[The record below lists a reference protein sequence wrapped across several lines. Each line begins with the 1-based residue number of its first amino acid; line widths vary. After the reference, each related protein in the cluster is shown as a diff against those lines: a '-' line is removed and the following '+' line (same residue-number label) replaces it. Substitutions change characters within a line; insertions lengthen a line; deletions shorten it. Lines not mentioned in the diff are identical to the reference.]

1 MPMGRA
7 QNLLFHGPVIKDRHK
22 KPAMTDAMA
31 EGDSFGDGLAAAA
44 RSIIAE
50 ARRALADPELTDAE
64 AVHDVRKALKRWRAL
79 MRLLARALG
88 DQADQMRVEARELM
102 RALTGARDAQS
113 ALDALADL
121 QKADLPFSATSMETI
136 RRKLTDLKDAAE
148 EHGFSKGVRDRL
160 SSYLDYA
167 TLSLERWPLKAID
180 FDTVADGLISTYR
193 RARQLVPDNWP
204 ETDAEHLHDLRR
216 RVVEH
221 RHQMDLMEPLWPRLG
236 QVWAE
241 EAQRLRNRLG
251 ACQDL
256 AVLTSLTGPHQP
268 LAHWRAKLTPVIAA
282 RRVTHLKAAARL
294 AGRLFAEKPKAFRR
308 RLTALWSARRARKS

>member
-1 MPMGRA
+1 M
-7 QNLLFHGPVIKDRHK
+7 
-22 KPAMTDAMA
+22 MTAGD
-31 EGDSFGDGLAAAA
+31 GDSFGDGLAAAA

-64 AVHDVRKALKRWRAL
+64 AVHEVRKALKRWRAL
-79 MRLLARALG
+79 LRLLARPLG
-88 DQADQMRVEARELM
+88 EQADQMRSEARELM
-102 RALTGARDAQS
+102 RALSSARDAQS
-113 ALDALADL
+113 SLDALNDL
-121 QKADLPFSATSMETI
+121 RKADVPPSATSMDTI
-136 RRKLTDLKDAAE
+136 HERLAEIKDTAE
-148 EHGFSKGVRDRL
+148 QTGFSKGMRERL
-160 SSYLDYA
+160 SRYLDYA

-180 FDTVADGLISTYR
+180 FDTVADGLNSTYR
-193 RARQLVPDNWP
+193 RARQLLPDNWP
-204 ETDAEHLHDLRR
+204 DTDAEHLHDLRR

-256 AVLTSLTGPHQP
+256 AVLESLTGPHQP
-268 LAHWRAKLTPVIAA
+268 LAHWRAKLAPVIEA
-282 RRVTHLKAAARL
+282 RRAAHLKAAARL

-308 RLTALWSARRARKS
+308 RIAALWSARQAKKRP